1 MRIGAERKRYQ
12 FSPFHYAIDWIET
25 EFKYW
30 LLEVVKIISIFE
42 LTNLSLPC
50 KNFNWVFI
58 I

>member
-12 FSPFHYAIDWIET
+12 FSPFHYAIDWVET
-25 EFKYW
+25 KFKYR
-30 LLEVVKIISIFE
+30 LLEVVRIISIFE

-50 KNFNWVFI
+50 KNFDWVFI